1 MEWDVVGLWI
11 LAYLTGSISSAV
23 IVCRIMQLPDPRD
36 FGSHN
41 PGATNVLRLGGKK
54 AALFTLLGDMLKAII
69 PILIGYALDLHNRNL
84 GWVGFMAFI
93 GHLYPLYFNFKGGK
107 GMATYFGA
115 LVALS
120 PLLLAFC
127 VVTWAVTAFFSRYS
141 SLASLLSSFA
151 VAAFGFYMDHR
162 YFFPLF
168 AMFLI
173 LTWRHRQNIKN
184 LWHGTERKITDKKM
198 SDRKE
203 PPKVNE

>member
-1 MEWDVVGLWI
+1 MEWQLAGLWL

-23 IVCRIMQLPDPRD
+23 IVCRIMGLPDPRK

-54 AALFTLLGDMLKAII
+54 AAIFTLLGDMLKAII

-93 GHLYPLYFNFKGGK
+93 GHLYPIYFRFKGGK

-120 PLLLAFC
+120 PLLLAYC
-127 VVTWAVTAFFSRYS
+127 IVTWMVTAFFTRYA
-141 SLASLLSSFA
+141 SLASILSSFA
-151 VAAFGFYMDHR
+151 VAAFGFYLDHK

-173 LTWRHRQNIKN
+173 LTARHHRNIKN
-184 LWHGTERKITDKKM
+184 LWNGTERKITDKK
-198 SDRKE
+198 
-203 PPKVNE
+203 

>member
-1 MEWDVVGLWI
+1 MEWQLAGLWL

-23 IVCRIMQLPDPRD
+23 IVCRIMGLPDPRK

-41 PGATNVLRLGGKK
+41 PGETNVLRLGGKK
-54 AALFTLLGDMLKAII
+54 AAIFTLLGDMLKAII

-93 GHLYPLYFNFKGGK
+93 GHLYPIYFRFKGGK

-120 PLLLAFC
+120 PLLLAYC
-127 VVTWAVTAFFSRYS
+127 IVTWLVTAFFTRYA
-141 SLASLLSSFA
+141 SLASILSSFA
-151 VAAFGFYMDHR
+151 VAAFGFYLDHK

-173 LTWRHRQNIKN
+173 LTARHHRNIRN
-184 LWHGTERKITDKKM
+184 LWQGTERKITDKR
-198 SDRKE
+198 SNDSQ
-203 PPKVNE
+203 

>member
-1 MEWDVVGLWI
+1 MEWQLAGLWL

-23 IVCRIMQLPDPRD
+23 IVCRIMGLPDPRK

-54 AALFTLLGDMLKAII
+54 AAIFTLLGDMLKAII

-93 GHLYPLYFNFKGGK
+93 GHLYPIYFRFKGGK

-120 PLLLAFC
+120 PLLLPYFLLST
-127 VVTWAVTAFFSRYS
+127 V
-141 SLASLLSSFA
+141 SLPCWVMVSWFLSASKLMTMPASLKRKRVSLSA
-151 VAAFGFYMDHR
+151 VSG
-162 YFFPLF
+162 
-168 AMFLI
+168 
-173 LTWRHRQNIKN
+173 N
-184 LWHGTERKITDKKM
+184 
-198 SDRKE
+198 SDW
-203 PPKVNE
+203 PVACP

>member
-127 VVTWAVTAFFSRYS
+127 DGDTLQAMT
-141 SLASLLSSFA
+141 LLQHCPRRNNFLVSF
-151 VAAFGFYMDHR
+151 R
-162 YFFPLF
+162 
-168 AMFLI
+168 
-173 LTWRHRQNIKN
+173 
-184 LWHGTERKITDKKM
+184 ERRIRTKLVG
-198 SDRKE
+198 
-203 PPKVNE
+203 P

>member
-1 MEWDVVGLWI
+1 MEWQLAGLWL

-23 IVCRIMQLPDPRD
+23 IVCRIMGLPDPRK

-54 AALFTLLGDMLKAII
+54 AAIFTLLGDMLKAII

-93 GHLYPLYFNFKGGK
+93 GHLYPIYFRFKGGK

-120 PLLLAFC
+120 PLLLAYC
-127 VVTWAVTAFFSRYS
+127 IVTWLVTAFFTRYA
-141 SLASLLSSFA
+141 SLASILSSFA
-151 VAAFGFYMDHR
+151 VAAFGFYLDHR

-173 LTWRHRQNIKN
+173 LTARHHRNIKN
-184 LWHGTERKITDKKM
+184 LWHGTERKITDKR
-198 SDRKE
+198 SNDSQ
-203 PPKVNE
+203 

>member
-1 MEWDVVGLWI
+1 MTPETIALLL

-23 IVCRIMQLPDPRD
+23 IVCRIMNLPDPRES
-36 FGSHN
+36 GSNN

-54 AALFTLLGDMLKAII
+54 AAFFTLLGDVLKAVI
-69 PILIGYALDLHNRNL
+69 PILIGYALELHNRNL

-120 PLLLAFC
+120 PILLLYGLA
-127 VVTWAVTAFFSRYS
+127 TWLITAFFTRYS
-141 SLASLLSSFA
+141 SLASLLTSIA
-151 VAAFGFYMDHR
+151 VSAFGFYIDKK

-168 AMFLI
+168 AMSLI
-173 LTWRHRQNIKN
+173 LIWRHRINIKN
-184 LWHGTERKITDKKM
+184 LWKGTERKITDKKQ
-198 SDRKE
+198 E
-203 PPKVNE
+203 PNE

>member
-1 MEWDVVGLWI
+1 MEWQLAGLWL

-23 IVCRIMQLPDPRD
+23 IVCRIMGLPDPRK

-54 AALFTLLGDMLKAII
+54 AAIFTLLGDMLKAII

-93 GHLYPLYFNFKGGK
+93 GHLYPIYFRFKGGK

-120 PLLLAFC
+120 PLLLAYC
-127 VVTWAVTAFFSRYS
+127 IVTWLVTAFFTRYA
-141 SLASLLSSFA
+141 SLASILSSFA
-151 VAAFGFYMDHR
+151 VAAFGFYLDHK

-173 LTWRHRQNIKN
+173 LTARHHRNIRN
-184 LWHGTERKITDKKM
+184 LWQGTERKITDKR
-198 SDRKE
+198 SNDSQ
-203 PPKVNE
+203 

>member
-1 MEWDVVGLWI
+1 MEWEIGALWV

-23 IVCRIMQLPDPRD
+23 IVCRIMGLPDPRK

-54 AALFTLLGDMLKAII
+54 AAIFTLLGDMLKAII

-93 GHLYPLYFNFKGGK
+93 GHLYPIYFRFKGGK

-120 PLLLAFC
+120 PLLLAYC
-127 VVTWAVTAFFSRYS
+127 IVTWMVTAFFTRYA
-141 SLASLLSSFA
+141 SLASILSSFA
-151 VAAFGFYMDHR
+151 VAAFGFYLDHR

-173 LTWRHRQNIKN
+173 LTARHHRNIKN
-184 LWHGTERKITDKKM
+184 LWNGTERKITDKR
-198 SDRKE
+198 SNDSH
-203 PPKVNE
+203 

>member
-1 MEWDVVGLWI
+1 MTLETIGLLI

-23 IVCRIMQLPDPRD
+23 IVCRIMKLPDPRD

-54 AALFTLLGDMLKAII
+54 AAAFTLIGDILKAVI
-69 PILIGYALDLHNRNL
+69 PILIGYALELHNRNL

-107 GMATYFGA
+107 GMATYFGV

-120 PLLLAFC
+120 PILLLYGLA
-127 VVTWAVTAFFSRYS
+127 TWLLTAFFTRYS
-141 SLASLLSSFA
+141 SLASLLTSIA
-151 VAAFGFYMDHR
+151 VSAFGFYIDKK

-168 AMFLI
+168 AMSLI
-173 LTWRHRQNIKN
+173 LIWRHRQNIKN
-184 LWHGTERKITDKKM
+184 LWRGTERKITDKNK
-198 SDRKE
+198 
-203 PPKVNE
+203 

>member
-1 MEWDVVGLWI
+1 MDWSVVGLWI

-23 IVCRIMQLPDPRD
+23 IVCRVMQLPDPRN
-36 FGSHN
+36 FGSNN

-120 PLLLAFC
+120 PLLLGFC
-127 VVTWAVTAFFSRYS
+127 VVTWVVTAFFSRYS

-184 LWHGTERKITDKKM
+184 LWHGTERKITDNKKHP
-198 SDRKE
+198 KE
-203 PPKVNE
+203 KAPKTNP

>member
-1 MEWDVVGLWI
+1 MDLPTIALLI

-23 IVCRIMQLPDPRD
+23 VVCRIMNLPDPRE

-54 AALFTLLGDMLKAII
+54 AALFTLIGDILKAVI
-69 PILIGYALDLHNRNL
+69 PILIGYALELHNRNL

-115 LVALS
+115 LLALS
-120 PLLLAFC
+120 PILLLYGLA
-127 VVTWAVTAFFSRYS
+127 TWLITAFFSRYS
-141 SLASLLSSFA
+141 SLASILSSLA
-151 VAAFGFYMDHR
+151 VSAFGFYIDKK

-168 AMFLI
+168 AMSLMLI
-173 LTWRHRQNIKN
+173 WRHRSNIKR
-184 LWHGTERKITDKKM
+184 LWLGTERKITDKKT
-198 SDRKE
+198 
-203 PPKVNE
+203 

>member
-1 MEWDVVGLWI
+1 MTIETIALLI

-23 IVCRIMQLPDPRD
+23 IVCRIMNLPDPRD

-54 AALFTLLGDMLKAII
+54 AAIFTLIGDILKAVI
-69 PILIGYALDLHNRNL
+69 PILIGYALALHNRNL

-107 GMATYFGA
+107 GMATYFGV

-120 PLLLAFC
+120 PALLFYGLA
-127 VVTWAVTAFFSRYS
+127 TWLLTAFFTRYS
-141 SLASLLSSFA
+141 SLASIMTSVA
-151 VAAFGFYMDHR
+151 VSAFGFYIDKK

-168 AMFLI
+168 AMSLI
-173 LTWRHRQNIKN
+173 LIWRHRQNIKN
-184 LWHGTERKITDKKM
+184 LWRGTERKITDKNK
-198 SDRKE
+198 
-203 PPKVNE
+203 

>member
-1 MEWDVVGLWI
+1 MEWDVIGLWI

-23 IVCRIMQLPDPRD
+23 IVCRIMQLPDPRE

-120 PLLLAFC
+120 PLLLGFC

-184 LWHGTERKITDKKM
+184 LWHGTERKITDKKE